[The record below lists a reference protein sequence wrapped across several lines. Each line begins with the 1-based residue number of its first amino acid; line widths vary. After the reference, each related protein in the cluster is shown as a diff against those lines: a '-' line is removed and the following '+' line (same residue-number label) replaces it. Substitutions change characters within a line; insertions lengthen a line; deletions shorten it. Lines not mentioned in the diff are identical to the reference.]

1 MSREPASVWLPNTA
15 LRQLIYVI
23 FISVYVW
30 NFTSASFSF
39 LICKKGKSWLS
50 VFPDL
55 SLFSLSLYPHLIS
68 CSRLGNRLSPCS
80 VGCQGPEFFFTPHL
94 PWQPGSG
101 GECLCTGSVEG
112 IVQAGNELIGRE
124 MACSCLR
131 AAAQCF
137 KVFWGSLSI
146 FCPLLVKFGK
156 LCPAFFLISS
166 RAT

>member
-68 CSRLGNRLSPCS
+68 CSKLGNRLSPCS
-80 VGCQGPEFFFTPHL
+80 VGCQGPEIFFSRLTFRGNPEVEESIYAQGQWRELCRQEMSSLAGKWLAPAWGQL
-94 PWQPGSG
+94 PS
-101 GECLCTGSVEG
+101 
-112 IVQAGNELIGRE
+112 A
-124 MACSCLR
+124 LR
-131 AAAQCF
+131 SFGAPSPSF
-137 KVFWGSLSI
+137 VLSW
-146 FCPLLVKFGK
+146 
-156 LCPAFFLISS
+156 
-166 RAT
+166 